1 MAVEQDRRR
10 QSSRP
15 VSTVAP
21 VVVSPEIDSNT
32 ASTGA
37 SCRDS
42 LSMQRAGSRTAE
54 HGPEQGRHQEAV
66 ADQQFTTHAAQGQ
79 PQQQP
84 GNQRDAEGG
93 EEARDRVVIGKYRD
107 QQRRQHGDAE
117 QRQQQTE
124 NAQGNG
130 QVHGGI
136 GSLRKRSRSPR

>member
-1 MAVEQDRRR
+1 MNGREPN
-10 QSSRP
+10 RP
-15 VSTVAP
+15 
-21 VVVSPEIDSNT
+21 
-32 ASTGA
+32 
-37 SCRDS
+37 
-42 LSMQRAGSRTAE
+42 E

-130 QVHGGI
+130 QVHGGL